1 MKKSTIIDI
10 AAFVIPAILAFSSY
24 SYGET
29 ANRIMYA
36 IAIGLAFTFPIGA
49 ITTGT
54 DPEYRKTASVSDK
67 IGLLVV
73 IIAFPIFYQLLSSYY
88 SHSEHYSGKSM
99 TAWCSLLIGMAITFV
114 ISKAIAFVIKLFGK
128 E

>member
-36 IAIGLAFTFPIGA
+36 IAIGLAFACPIGA
-49 ITTGT
+49 ITTGA
-54 DPEYRKTASVSDK
+54 DAEYRKKASVSDK
-67 IGLLVV
+67 IGLLVT
-73 IIAFPIFYQLLSSYY
+73 IIAFPIFYLMISSYY
-88 SHSEHYSGKSM
+88 SRVEQYPGKP
-99 TAWCSLLIGMAITFV
+99 TIAWCSLLIGLAITLC
-114 ISKAIAFVIKLFGK
+114 ISKAIAYVIKLFGK